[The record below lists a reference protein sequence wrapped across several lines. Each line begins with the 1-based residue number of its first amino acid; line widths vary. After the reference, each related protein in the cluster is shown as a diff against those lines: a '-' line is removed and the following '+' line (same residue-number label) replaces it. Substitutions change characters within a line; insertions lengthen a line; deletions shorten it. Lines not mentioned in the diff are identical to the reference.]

1 MWVALAL
8 VSALC
13 LGFYDIFKKLSVRAN
28 DVLMV
33 LMLNT
38 VFGALYMSPFLIA
51 GIADGNYG
59 FGNTFSGHMLILLKS
74 FIVLGSWLLGYF
86 AIKHLP
92 LTVQGPIN
100 ASRPVIVLVGAL
112 LIFGE
117 RLNWMQWIGIMLG
130 FASLFF
136 ISRIGAKEGFS
147 LKHSRWIWMSIGAT
161 VLGAVSALYDKY
173 LLRSFA
179 PIEVQGW
186 YSLYQCI
193 IMVTV
198 ISLLRG
204 LRRGRSFPIRKG
216 ESSGKVAASGAA
228 QMVSNVE
235 DKKFVWRW
243 TIPCIALFLTIAD
256 MAYFYSL
263 SLPGS
268 MVAVVSMIRRGS
280 VIVSFFYGVIA
291 LHEKNIKPKLID
303 LGVLLL
309 SLALLVIGSR
319 LS

>member
-8 VSALC
+8 VSAIC
-13 LGFYDIFKKLSVRAN
+13 LGFYDIFKKISVKGN

-38 VFGALYMSPFLIA
+38 VFGAIYMSPFLIA
-51 GIADGNYG
+51 GIAEGNYG
-59 FGNTFSGHMLILLKS
+59 FGNSLTGHLEILLKS

-117 RLNWMQWIGIMLG
+117 RLNWVQWIGILLG

-136 ISRIGAKEGFS
+136 ISRIGSKEGFS
-147 LKHSRWIWMSIGAT
+147 LKHSKWIWMSIGAT
-161 VLGAVSALYDKY
+161 FLGAVSALYDKY
-173 LLRSFA
+173 LLRSFS

-193 IMVTV
+193 IMVIV
-198 ISLLRG
+198 IPIMKAV
-204 LRRGRSFPIRKG
+204 RRRSHNAG
-216 ESSGKVAASGAA
+216 EITSSGSKL
-228 QMVSNVE
+228 
-235 DKKFVWRW
+235 DTKFVWRW
-243 TIPCIALFLTIAD
+243 SIPCIALFLTIAD

-263 SLPGS
+263 SIPGS
-268 MVAVVSMIRRGS
+268 MVAVISMIRRGS
-280 VIVSFFYGVIA
+280 VIVSFMYGVLV
-291 LHEKNIKPKLID
+291 LHEKNIKQKLID
-303 LGVLLL
+303 LGVLLA
-309 SLALLVIGSR
+309 SLALLVIGSQM
-319 LS
+319 

>member
-1 MWVALAL
+1 MWVVLAL
-8 VSALC
+8 LSALC

-51 GIADGNYG
+51 GITEGNFG
-59 FGNTFSGHMLILLKS
+59 FGNTLSGHLMILLKS
-74 FIVLGSWLLGYF
+74 VIVLGSWLLGYF

-117 RLNWMQWIGIMLG
+117 RLNLIQWIGIVIG

-173 LLRSFA
+173 LLKSFA

-198 ISLLRG
+198 ISVLRS
-204 LRRGRSFPIRKG
+204 LRKG
-216 ESSGKVAASGAA
+216 DGAT
-228 QMVSNVE
+228 
-235 DKKFVWRW
+235 KFVWRL
-243 TIPCIALFLTIAD
+243 TIPCIALFLTVAD

-280 VIVSFFYGVIA
+280 VIVSFLYGVVA
-291 LHEKNIKPKLID
+291 LHEKNIKPKLVD
-303 LGVLLL
+303 LGLLLL
-309 SLALLVIGSR
+309 SLVLLVAGS
-319 LS
+319 SHNA

>member
-1 MWVALAL
+1 MWVILAL

-13 LGFYDIFKKLSVRAN
+13 LGFYDIFKKLSVRGN

-38 VFGALYMSPFLIA
+38 VFGALYMSPFLIE
-51 GIADGNYG
+51 GISHGNWG
-59 FGNTFSGHMLILLKS
+59 FGNTVTGHLQILLKS
-74 FIVLGSWLLGYF
+74 AIVLGSWLLGYF

-117 RLNWMQWIGIMLG
+117 RLNWIQWLGITLG

-147 LKHSRWIWMSIGAT
+147 IKHSKWIWMSIGAT
-161 VLGAVSALYDKY
+161 FLGAVSALYDKY
-173 LLRSFA
+173 LLKSFS

-186 YSLYQCI
+186 YSLYQCF
-193 IMVTV
+193 IMVIT
-198 ISLLRG
+198 IS
-204 LRRGRSFPIRKG
+204 IIKG
-216 ESSGKVAASGAA
+216 NKKQIG
-228 QMVSNVE
+228 
-235 DKKFVWRW
+235 DKFVWRW
-243 TIPCIALFLTIAD
+243 TIPCIALFLTVAD
-256 MAYFYSL
+256 IAYFYSL
-263 SLPGS
+263 SLDGS
-268 MVAVVSMIRRGS
+268 MVAIVSMIRRGS
-280 VIVSFFYGVIA
+280 VIVSFLYGVIA

-303 LGVLLL
+303 LSILLV
-309 SLALLVIGSR
+309 SLALLVIGSQY
-319 LS
+319 

>member
-1 MWVALAL
+1 MWIALAL
-8 VSALC
+8 LSALC

-38 VFGALYMSPFLIA
+38 VFGALYMSPFLITGMA
-51 GIADGNYG
+51 EGNFG
-59 FGNTFSGHMLILLKS
+59 FGNTLVGHMQILLKS
-74 FIVLGSWLLGYF
+74 LIVLGSWLLGYF

-117 RLNWMQWIGIMLG
+117 RLNWVQWIGIILG

-147 LKHSRWIWMSIGAT
+147 LKHSKWIWMSIGAT
-161 VLGAVSALYDKY
+161 ALGAVSALYDKY
-173 LLRSFA
+173 LLRSYS

-198 ISLLRG
+198 ISIMC
-204 LRRGRSFPIRKG
+204 SFRKKRA
-216 ESSGKVAASGAA
+216 SASGE
-228 QMVSNVE
+228 VE
-235 DKKFVWRW
+235 GKLDTKFEWRW
-243 TIPCIALFLTIAD
+243 TIPCIALFLTVAD

-263 SLPGS
+263 SIPGS
-268 MVAVVSMIRRGS
+268 MVAIVSMIRRGS
-280 VIVSFFYGVIA
+280 VIVSFVYGVVA

-303 LGVLLL
+303 LGVLLV
-309 SLALLVIGSR
+309 SLALLVIGSQMN
-319 LS
+319 

>member
-1 MWVALAL
+1 MWIALAL

-13 LGFYDIFKKLSVRAN
+13 LGFYDIFKKLSVKGN
-28 DVLMV
+28 DVLTV

-38 VFGALYMSPFLIA
+38 VFGAIYMSPFLIA
-51 GIADGNYG
+51 AVCEGDYG
-59 FGNTFSGHMLILLKS
+59 FGNTLAGHLRILLKS
-74 FIVLGSWLLGYF
+74 VIVLGSWLLGYY

-117 RLNWMQWIGIMLG
+117 RLNWVQWIGIALG

-173 LLRSFA
+173 LLQSYH
-179 PIEVQGW
+179 PVEVQAW
-186 YSLYQCI
+186 YSLYQCF
-193 IMVTV
+193 IMVGAILV
-198 ISLLRG
+198 MRRLHKDRG
-204 LRRGRSFPIRKG
+204 DAFS
-216 ESSGKVAASGAA
+216 
-228 QMVSNVE
+228 
-235 DKKFVWRW
+235 WRW
-243 TIPCIALFLTIAD
+243 TIPCIALFLTVAD

-280 VIVSFFYGVIA
+280 VIVSFVYGVVA
-291 LHEKNIKPKLID
+291 LHEKNIRRKLID
-303 LGVLLL
+303 LCVLLL
-309 SLALLVIGSR
+309 SLALLVVGSVVD
-319 LS
+319 